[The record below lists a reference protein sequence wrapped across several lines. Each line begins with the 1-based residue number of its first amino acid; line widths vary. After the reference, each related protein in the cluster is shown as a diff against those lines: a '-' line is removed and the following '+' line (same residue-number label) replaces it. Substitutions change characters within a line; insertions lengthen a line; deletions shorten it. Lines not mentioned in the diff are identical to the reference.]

1 METTLNNLDLMAT
14 EIKDTL
20 TDFLLNHSAIA
31 PFNMDEVFCFSPEG
45 TRYYAD
51 MDIAG
56 VKMQKSL
63 SQRYGE
69 FYSMVL
75 TALKDQPEDVLS
87 KISKSK
93 DVITRAIEHR
103 ITPCDNTKQVL
114 TLSLKALEEQLSI
127 LKDNKK

>member
-63 SQRYGE
+63 SQRYG
-69 FYSMVL
+69 
-75 TALKDQPEDVLS
+75 ALKDQPEDVLS